1 MSEAGR
7 PIAAARAEGMAGGVA
22 RSSTASSGAR
32 GENASCK
39 PAEFL
44 WKARVYWEDTDGGGI
59 VYYANYLKFLERART
74 EWLRSFGHSQSQQLK
89 ESGLAFTV
97 IGVSV
102 EYHRPARLDDE
113 IIITASPQRV
123 GGAVVRFDQRIY
135 RDTPEDLLVTAQV
148 RVACFDTRTLRA
160 RRLPAFI
167 TQEIFA
173 T

>member
-1 MSEAGR
+1 MSDSPLAAHAAQR
-7 PIAAARAEGMAGGVA
+7 PFRHPV
-22 RSSTASSGAR
+22 
-32 GENASCK
+32 
-39 PAEFL
+39 
-44 WKARVYWEDTDGGGI
+44 RVYWEDTDAGGI
-59 VYYANYLKFLERART
+59 VYYANYLRFLERART

-113 IIITASPQRV
+113 IIITALPQRV

-135 RDTPEDLLVTAQV
+135 RETPEDLLVTAQV